1 MKVIFIAAALSAAF
15 IAPAFAQ
22 EAAPLKFDPAQLCT
36 WQKANN
42 NMDEAECTKLETE
55 AQAKVTELELTADAT
70 RKDECTREAQNFSGD
85 SGFAS
90 YTVYA
95 TCLEKGPGN
104 L

>member
-1 MKVIFIAAALSAAF
+1 MKLIVATALLVLFAG
-15 IAPAFAQ
+15 PALAQ
-22 EAAPLKFDPAQLCT
+22 ETQPLKFDPAQLCA

-42 NMDEAECTKLETE
+42 NMDEAECSKLETE
-55 AQAKVTELELTADAT
+55 AQAKVADLEKAADAT
-70 RKDECTREAQNFSGD
+70 RKDECTKEAQNFSGD

>member
-1 MKVIFIAAALSAAF
+1 MKVTTTAILFATLAI
-15 IAPAFAQ
+15 PAFAQ
-22 EAAPLKFDPAQLCT
+22 EAQPLKFDPAKLCA

-55 AQAKVTELELTADAT
+55 AQAKVAELEKTADAT
-70 RKDECTREAQNFSGD
+70 RKDECTKEAQNFSGD

-90 YTVYA
+90 YTVFA